1 MNKNGNLV
9 AAALAVGMSVSAVC
23 AFGALRSVTPVAW
36 NGKPDSWQMKRHNE
50 KLAEIA
56 TNGGA
61 KVVFVGDSITHFW
74 EMDPS
79 WKRCFAEGETRA
91 LCLGTGG
98 DRTEHVLWRIT
109 EGKELDGYEAKV
121 VFLMIGTNNAGCF
134 PFEKEPPADVILG
147 IRKIVR
153 TIREKQPKALV
164 VLTAIFPRGLKPD
177 DPYRLRNEAVNREIR
192 YLTDGRDVVFMELT
206 DMFLL
211 PDGTLPLGLFPD
223 QLHPVTPAYEM
234 WYAAAWPYIAYAF
247 SDRKIPPACT
257 YSRASGIVYRTDEPV
272 YPTARFAPYN
282 CEIKIGEKTFDWGD
296 RLLGNRTKIVDGKG
310 RFDLVLV
317 GGTRFHCWEVEDP
330 EAFAALE
337 KDFSVLNLGY
347 GGDSVENMI
356 WRCENGELDGY
367 KADCIVV
374 DGGKIGSGLSQLL
387 TTIARKQP
395 KANVMLMPTLKKTAV
410 VKDQI
415 AAVLQQVRTVQ
426 HENGAK

>member
-1 MNKNGNLV
+1 MKRTVL
-9 AAALAVGMSVSAVC
+9 LAGGCLVSAC

-74 EMDPS
+74 EMDS
-79 WKRCFAEGETRA
+79 TWKRYFTEGETRA

-192 YLTDGRDVVFMELT
+192 YLTDGRNVVFMELT
-206 DMFLL
+206 DKFLL

-223 QLHPVTPAYEM
+223 RLHPVTPAYEM
-234 WYAAAWPYIAYAF
+234 WYAAARPYIAYAF

-257 YSRASGIVYRTDEPV
+257 YSRASASVYRVDQPV
-272 YPTARFAPYN
+272 YPAARFAPYN
-282 CEIKIGEKTFDWGD
+282 GEIKIGEKTFDWGD
-296 RLLGNRTKIVDGKG
+296 RLLGNRTKIADSKG
-310 RFDLVLV
+310 RFDLVLI
-317 GGTRFHCWEVEDP
+317 GGTRFHNWEVEDP
-330 EAFAALE
+330 GAFAALE
-337 KDFSVLNLGY
+337 KELSVLNLGY

-374 DGGKIGSGLSQLL
+374 DGGKIGPALGQLL
-387 TTIARKQP
+387 ATVTRKQP
-395 KANVMLMPTLKKTAV
+395 KANVMLMPTVEKTAA

-415 AAVLQQVRTVQ
+415 AAVLRQVRTVQ
-426 HENGAK
+426 REKGAK

>member
-1 MNKNGNLV
+1 MKRTLLLAGGCLV
-9 AAALAVGMSVSAVC
+9 SVC

-74 EMDPS
+74 EMDAT
-79 WKRCFAEGETRA
+79 WKRYFAAGETRA

-177 DPYRLRNEAVNREIR
+177 DPCRLRNEAVNREIR
-192 YLTDGRDVVFMELT
+192 YLTDGRNIVFMELT

-234 WYAAAWPYIAYAF
+234 WYAAARPYIAYAF

-257 YSRASGIVYRTDEPV
+257 YSRASASVYRVDEPV
-272 YPTARFAPYN
+272 YPRARFAPYN
-282 CEIKIGEKTFDWGD
+282 CKIKIGEKTFDWGD
-296 RLLGNRTKIVDGKG
+296 RLLANRTKIADSKG
-310 RFDLVLV
+310 RFDLVLI
-317 GGTRFHCWEVEDP
+317 GGTRFHNWEVEDP

-337 KDFSVLNLGY
+337 KELSVLILGY

-367 KADCIVV
+367 KAGCIVV

-387 TTIARKQP
+387 ATIVRKQP
-395 KANVMLMPTLKKTAV
+395 AAHVMLMPELEKGLAP
-410 VKDQI
+410 KDEM
-415 AAVLQQVRTVQ
+415 AAVCAQ
-426 HENGAK
+426 AKAFLK

>member
-1 MNKNGNLV
+1 MSKRGILAAGLCV
-9 AAALAVGMSVSAVC
+9 ASVG
-23 AFGALRSVTPVAW
+23 AFGALRSVTPAAW
-36 NGKPDSWQMKRHNE
+36 DGGNPNSWQMLRHNE

-61 KVVFVGDSITHFW
+61 KVVFLGDSITHFW
-74 EMDPS
+74 EMDAT
-79 WKRCFAEGETRA
+79 WKRYFTDGETRA

-134 PFEKEPPADVILG
+134 PFAKEPPSDAILG

-164 VLTAIFPRGLKPD
+164 VLTAIFPRGLRKD
-177 DPYRLRNEAVNREIR
+177 DPCRLRNEVVNREIR
-192 YLTDGRDVVFMELT
+192 YLADGRNVVFMELT

-234 WYAAAWPYIAYAF
+234 WYAAARPYIEYVF
-247 SDRKIPPACT
+247 SDRKIPPAST
-257 YSRASGIVYRTDEPV
+257 LSRAAGIVYRTDEPIF
-272 YPTARFAPYN
+272 PSARLAPYN
-282 CEIKIGEKTFDWGD
+282 SVIKIGEKTFDWGD
-296 RLLGNRTKIVDGKG
+296 RLLCNRTRIADSKG

-317 GGTRFHCWEVEDP
+317 GGTRLHRWEVEAS
-330 EAFAALE
+330 EAFGE
-337 KDFSVLNLGY
+337 GCSVLNLGY
-347 GGDSVENMI
+347 GGDGIENII

-367 KADCIVV
+367 AAACVVV
-374 DGGKIGSGLSQLL
+374 DGGKIGPALNHLL
-387 TTIARKQP
+387 ATVVRKQP
-395 KANVMLMPTLKKTAV
+395 TAHVMLMPELEKGLSPKDEMTAV
-410 VKDQI
+410 YAQVK
-415 AAVLQQVRTVQ
+415 AFLP
-426 HENGAK
+426 KKKP

>member
-234 WYAAAWPYIAYAF
+234 WYAAARPYIAYAF

>member
-1 MNKNGNLV
+1 MNKRGILALGLCV
-9 AAALAVGMSVSAVC
+9 ASAG
-23 AFGALRSVTPVAW
+23 AFGALRSVTPAAW
-36 NGKPDSWQMKRHNE
+36 DGGKPNTWQMQRHNE
-50 KLAEIA
+50 KIAEIT

-74 EMDPS
+74 EMDS
-79 WKRCFAEGETRA
+79 TWKRYFTEGETRA

-134 PFEKEPPADVILG
+134 PFAKEPPSDVILG

-223 QLHPVTPAYEM
+223 RLHPVTPAYEM
-234 WYAAAWPYIAYAF
+234 WYAAARPYIEYAF
-247 SDRKIPPACT
+247 FDRKIPPACT
-257 YSRASGIVYRTDEPV
+257 YSRASGIVYRTDEPIF
-272 YPTARFAPYN
+272 PSARFASYN

-310 RFDLVLV
+310 AFDLVLV
-317 GGTRFHCWEVEDP
+317 GGTRVHSWEVEDP

-337 KDFSVLNLGY
+337 KEFSVLNLGY
-347 GGDSVENMI
+347 GEDSVENVI
-356 WRCENGELDGY
+356 WRCENGEMDGY
-367 KADCIVV
+367 KAGCIVV
-374 DGGKIGSGLSQLL
+374 DGGKVSPALSHLL
-387 TTIARKQP
+387 ATISRKQP
-395 KANVMLMPTLKKTAV
+395 AANVVLMPPPEKTAM

-415 AAVLQQVRTVQ
+415 AAVLRQVKKDAAV
-426 HENGAK
+426 K